1 MTVPSILTTARSLA
15 FYSRQQEV
23 VANNLANASS
33 EGFKADRMTA
43 QSFDQVWPEALMSL
57 DLRQGT
63 VRDTARPWDLAL
75 ESEGF
80 LVVNTPDGERLTRG
94 GGFEV
99 DQAGFLVDRDGNQ
112 LLGREGPIH
121 ISGET
126 VVVEQDGTVIV
137 DDARAGQLRVETV
150 ADPSRLVKEGHGR
163 FRAEDPLLAV
173 EQPRIRQGAIEDANV
188 DALTGTVDLI
198 RIQRA
203 YAAGV
208 DALRT
213 LDGVMSVITDDVGRV

>member
-1 MTVPSILTTARSLA
+1 MTIPSILTTARSLA
-15 FYSRQQEV
+15 FYARQQEV
-23 VANNLANASS
+23 VANNLANTSS
-33 EGFKADRMTA
+33 EGYKSDRMTA

-80 LVVNTPDGERLTRG
+80 LVVNTPEGERLTRG

-99 DQAGFLVDRDGNQ
+99 DPAGFLVDRDGNQ
-112 LLGREGPIH
+112 VLGREGPIH
-121 ISGET
+121 ITGER
-126 VVVEQDGTVIV
+126 VVIERNGTVLV
-137 DDARAGQLRVETV
+137 DDALAGQLRVETV
-150 ADPSRLVKEGHGR
+150 ADLSQLVKEGHGR
-163 FRAEDPLLAV
+163 FRPLGTLVPVEDVRL
-173 EQPRIRQGAIEDANV
+173 RQGAIEDANV

-203 YAAGV
+203 YSAGV